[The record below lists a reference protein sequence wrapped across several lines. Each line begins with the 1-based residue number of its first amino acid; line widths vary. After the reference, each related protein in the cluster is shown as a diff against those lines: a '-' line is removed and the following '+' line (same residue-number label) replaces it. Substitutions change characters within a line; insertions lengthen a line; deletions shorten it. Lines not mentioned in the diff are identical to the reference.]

1 MAPKHGQWPH
11 LRTGE
16 LTLLD
21 YAADDTRDVATL
33 SDKEALILQLAE
45 QIQEQQLEKALLE
58 QGMYTKTS
66 FSTSFLVFCF

>member
-66 FSTSFLVFCF
+66 WSSPLLS